1 MCCSLGSSLSER
13 GHYLGIY
20 WDKASVIQV
29 FAVNSSWALFSI
41 FVYLFCIHACFLS
54 VVCNVPCGHGS
65 ACNDLKGIK
74 PAARVCEKC
83 SAFVQCLLY
92 MR

>member
-1 MCCSLGSSLSER
+1 
-13 GHYLGIY
+13 
-20 WDKASVIQV
+20 
-29 FAVNSSWALFSI
+29 LFSI